1 MHEVASD
8 YTLALTVSTS
18 VPDPPRLKF
27 ASAQWP
33 AIAAALLRDGPVGPA
48 DVGEEVVTHR
58 SSWVRRRPTEGG
70 DVYIK
75 TYCYNTW
82 GARLRNM
89 AKHTAPCRRSRAAAE
104 AAALLWLA
112 EHGFPTAEPLAVLER
127 RRLGFVV
134 EAVLVTRAQ
143 PGTRADHALAAATP
157 AARTR
162 LVDAIGEFVRRL
174 HAAGFRDRNL
184 DLRNLLLHDDGA
196 KTTVAKIDSPR
207 HRIVRPG
214 RADDRLARADWRRL
228 LPQLAAFTTQIA
240 TPG

>member
-143 PGTRADHALAAATP
+143 PGTRAEQQHGAVAADREVQAP
-157 AARTR
+157 RPFAEQR
-162 LVDAIGEFVRRL
+162 GEGGTQFGR
-174 HAAGFRDRNL
+174 
-184 DLRNLLLHDDGA
+184 
-196 KTTVAKIDSPR
+196 R
-207 HRIVRPG
+207 HRRSALTVS
-214 RADDRLARADWRRL
+214 RATRRQ
-228 LPQLAAFTTQIA
+228 PSKRSSFCG
-240 TPG
+240 P